1 MVEKILLKRLRGKL
15 GEVISLYERVCEE
28 WYRKCGESV
37 VKGNLSLYGYGK
49 LLEEMQRRIA
59 DFLLL
64 MERLTKLEKEV
75 SQLDTVDEA
84 ARALAY
90 YVMELS
96 EEERKEVLEFMK
108 RLRERREGGVG
119 E

>member
-1 MVEKILLKRLRGKL
+1 MVERILLRRMRGKL
-15 GEVISLYERVCEE
+15 SEVISLCERVCEE
-28 WYRKCGESV
+28 WYRKCEESV
-37 VKGNLSLYGYGK
+37 ERGNLSLYGYGK
-49 LLEEMQRRIA
+49 LLEEMQKRIA

-75 SQLDTVDEA
+75 SQLDIVDEA

-90 YVMELS
+90 YIMELN

-108 RLRERREGGVG
+108 KLKERREGGIG